1 MNGNLMMMRILL
13 ALILF
18 VFIPLDGADAQKNC
32 KKGIPYGNSCISATK
47 TCLLTLIKIPTPEH

>member
-1 MNGNLMMMRILL
+1 MMMRILL